1 MIEYIANGLPTWAY
15 VIIGIATYAIAKKII
30 G

>member
-15 VIIGIATYAIAKKII
+15 ILIGIATYEIAKKII